1 MWCKGTYNILNE
13 KWQIA
18 SVMITPI
25 FKHG

>member
-13 KWQIA
+13 KRQIA